1 MESASLP
8 VSRPR
13 SDSPPLGS
21 LLGFNVVSATLLAI
35 LAYYFGHKIGAVI
48 GHHTVWN
55 TSSDQDDDAVLIG
68 MGFAILGWIAG
79 LGFFNYP
86 IGRIFGRPVA
96 LHEGNEGGAWRYLRL
111 CTDHKV
117 VALQYL
123 VATLFFFFIAGLNA
137 MFIRAELTSVHGT
150 LFPAGNYLTL
160 VGLHGTMMLMMM
172 SAGVIGPLG
181 NYLVPILIG
190 TRRMAF
196 PRIESL
202 TMWLTVLAGFVLLS
216 ATLLGGFP
224 TGWTGYA
231 PLADEA
237 RSGIDAYL
245 VSFGLIGI
253 SLVLVGLNIIVTVMT
268 QRAPGMTWNRLP
280 IVVWGFVT
288 TSILAVLSAPVLAA
302 ALVMTISDRTI
313 DSTLFVSSSGGSP
326 LLWDELFWFFGHPEV
341 YILALPGSGVISEV
355 LPVFAR
361 KPIFGYKAIA
371 ASTIMI
377 SFLGLLVWVHH
388 MFTTPT
394 PIVILVFAMISSF
407 LIAVP
412 TGIKIFNWI
421 GTLWQGSIEFR
432 TPLMYAVGMV
442 ALFTIGGLS
451 GIFLAM
457 IPVDW
462 QLSDTYFVVAHIHFV
477 FVGGSTMGIFAA
489 IYYWFPKITGRML
502 SERLGK
508 WSFWLMFVGILVT
521 FMIQHSLG
529 LDGMPRRVYE
539 YSNVGNL
546 QLYNQISTGGSW
558 ILGFGVLLTIINVWR
573 SVHHGTIAGPDPW
586 KANTLE
592 WFTTSPPPVNN
603 FDEIP
608 RVRSLEPMKDIRREI
623 ERRSR
628 DGTGA
633 TQTPAEIKTTV

>member
-1 MESASLP
+1 MAS
-8 VSRPR
+8 
-13 SDSPPLGS
+13 
-21 LLGFNVVSATLLAI
+21 
-35 LAYYFGHKIGAVI
+35 
-48 GHHTVWN
+48 
-55 TSSDQDDDAVLIG
+55 
-68 MGFAILGWIAG
+68 
-79 LGFFNYP
+79 
-86 IGRIFGRPVA
+86 VA
-96 LHEGNEGGAWRYLRL
+96 LRPIPQVVAHRAEAEPRGLMSWLTT
-111 CTDHKV
+111 TDHKRIGI
-117 VALQYL
+117 LYL
-123 VATLFFFFIAGLNA
+123 VTSFAFFVLGGTEALMIRLQLGEANNTLVSPEVYNQLFT
-137 MFIRAELTSVHGT
+137 MHGT
-150 LFPAGNYLTL
+150 TMVFLFVVPMLAGFGNYF
-160 VGLHGTMMLMMM
+160 VPLM
-172 SAGVIGPLG
+172 IGA
-181 NYLVPILIG
+181 
-190 TRRMAF
+190 RDMAF
-196 PRIESL
+196 PRLNALSY
-202 TMWLTVLAGFVLLS
+202 WLFLAGGIVLYSSIFWSPPEAGWISTVPLAGSSYLPSGGVDAWIYLIHLTGLS
-216 ATLLGGFP
+216 SLLGSINF
-224 TGWTGYA
+224 Y
-231 PLADEA
+231 
-237 RSGIDAYL
+237 
-245 VSFGLIGI
+245 
-253 SLVLVGLNIIVTVMT
+253 VTVANM
-268 QRAPGMTWNRLP
+268 RAPGMSWSRLP
-280 IVVWGFVT
+280 LFVW
-288 TSILAVLSAPVLAA
+288 SILAYSLLLIIAIPVIAGAVTML
-302 ALVMTISDRTI
+302 LLDRHFGTHFF
-313 DSTLFVSSSGGSP
+313 DTAHGGSA
-326 LLWDELFWFFGHPEV
+326 LLWQNLFWFFGHPEV
-341 YILALPGSGVISEV
+341 YILILPAFGVISEV

-628 DGTGA
+628 DGTGEP
-633 TQTPAEIKTTV
+633 QTPAEIKTTV